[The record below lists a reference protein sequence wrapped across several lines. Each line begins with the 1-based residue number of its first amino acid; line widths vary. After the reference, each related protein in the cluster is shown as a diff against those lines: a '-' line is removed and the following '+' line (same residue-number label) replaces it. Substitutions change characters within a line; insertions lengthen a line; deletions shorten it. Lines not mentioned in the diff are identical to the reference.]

1 VSSALS
7 LLVCI
12 SIAKPPLT
20 HDLLQCNTSR
30 YLVVKFADKYARFQH
45 PKMKMRKS
53 KKALSGIFALLEFI
67 LTGRVQML
75 RCYTQAL
82 MEKQRNQDNDWNG
95 YA

>member
-1 VSSALS
+1 
-7 LLVCI
+7 
-12 SIAKPPLT
+12 
-20 HDLLQCNTSR
+20 
-30 YLVVKFADKYARFQH
+30 
-45 PKMKMRKS
+45 
-53 KKALSGIFALLEFI
+53 LLEFI